1 MKKLL
6 LTLAFAVLS
15 SFGAFA
21 QSYYFLKTIGGT
33 TSEYNAR
40 NSAGTTDLIL
50 AESTPKT
57 KTLSASQTFPF
68 TWNFYGQPVTAY
80 KVSSSGYLTFN
91 TSQTTDENNNVALP
105 SSSAP
110 ISSIFAFWDNLKVV
124 FATGVNTAF
133 PQGVRSWTY
142 GTKPNRVHVVQWQLL
157 QKDDNAANL
166 TNVTQFAIRFFEAN
180 GGNKFDII
188 HNFGSGTHTATVG
201 VVDILGTN
209 YTQVAGSP
217 NINYGGATS
226 SNEPASYNVYTFD
239 YGTQP
244 QYDVKLTDVQLEK
257 FVGKDQS
264 TNVGFSFINNGGAT
278 LTSFR
283 VNYSVD
289 GGAPVSQNV
298 TNVSV
303 IGSGMGTYSFSH
315 ATPYRTSA
323 AGRKSF
329 KVWVDNLNG
338 SNEDLNHKDDTLTK
352 SITVVSST
360 VKRKSLQEV
369 FTASTC
375 LPCNPGNEKLQTI
388 LHQRMGGYTVIK
400 YQYYFPGTG
409 DPYFTP
415 ECLARGEY
423 YAGINSVPSLQVD
436 GKWNDNPNDYD
447 VNLFDA
453 FYNKPAVVS
462 ITANQT
468 IVGNTITINAKV
480 KPVSSLPGNYKIH
493 FAVLEKTTK
502 RNVKSN
508 GETKFHWV
516 MKKMLPD
523 ANGSVINFTNDAEQ
537 TISKSFTFPGGFRLP
552 TSAVTSSGAYNGINL
567 ATENSVEE
575 MNDLIGV
582 VFVQDESD
590 KEVLQSEW
598 SGNAEW
604 DYYAS
609 TVETSVGATG
619 VTIYPN
625 PAQTTFTINAANV
638 EGLAAVKVLDITGK
652 EVMTANAKGGM
663 ETALDV
669 SALHNGIY
677 FVHITVNGT
686 TAVQKL
692 TISK

>member
-6 LTLAFAVLS
+6 LTLAIAAMS
-15 SFGAFA
+15 SIGAFA
-21 QSYYFLKTIGGT
+21 QGYYFLKTKGT
-33 TSEYNAR
+33 VAPYTMNPTTATAVLTGTSTSQA
-40 NSAGTTDLIL
+40 A
-50 AESTPKT
+50 
-57 KTLSASQTFPF
+57 TLSESQKFPF
-68 TWNFYGQPVTAY
+68 PNWTFYGQPVTAF
-80 KVSSSGYLTFN
+80 KVSTSGYLTFN
-91 TSQTTDENNNVALP
+91 TSMTTDNSTNVALP
-105 SSSAP
+105 STSAP
-110 ISSIFAFWDNLKVV
+110 IASIFAFWDNLRIQSL
-124 FATGVNTAF
+124 AQNGTTF
-133 PQGVRSWTY
+133 PSDVRTWTY
-142 GTKPNRVHVVQWQLL
+142 GTAPNQVFVVQWRLIQTN
-157 QKDDNAANL
+157 DTTNA
-166 TNVTQFAIRFFEAN
+166 TNVTYFAIRFYEA
-180 GGNKFDII
+180 GDFDIVHNYGFGTFSATTGVQDI
-188 HNFGSGTHTATVG
+188 MGKDATQVSGSPAMNFGGASGLYNAAAS
-201 VVDILGTN
+201 DI
-209 YTQVAGSP
+209 
-217 NINYGGATS
+217 
-226 SNEPASYNVYTFD
+226 YTFKF
-239 YGTQP
+239 GTQT

-289 GGAPVSQNV
+289 GAAPVSQNV
-298 TNVSV
+298 TGVSIV
-303 IGSGMGTYSFSH
+303 GSGVGTYSFSH
-315 ATPYRTSA
+315 ATPYSTNV

-329 KVWVDNLNG
+329 KVWIDNLNG

-375 LPCNPGNEKLQTI
+375 PPCKPGNEKLQTI

-400 YQYYFPGTG
+400 YQYNFPGTG
-409 DPYFTP
+409 DPYYTQ
-415 ECLARGEY
+415 ETASRGTY
-423 YAGINSVPSLQVD
+423 YGGINSVPRLQVD

-480 KPVSSLPGNYKIH
+480 KPVSSLLGNYKIH
-493 FAVLEKTTK
+493 FAVLEKTTT

-508 GETKFHWV
+508 GETEFHWV

-567 ATENSVEE
+567 ATENTIEE

-604 DYYAS
+604 DYYAG

-638 EGLAAVKVLDITGK
+638 DGLAAVKVLDITGK

-677 FVHITVNGT
+677 FVHITVIGT

>member
-1 MKKLL
+1 MKKSL
-6 LTLAFAVLS
+6 LTLAIATMS
-15 SFGAFA
+15 SIGAFA
-21 QSYYFLKTIGGT
+21 QGYYFLKTKGT
-33 TSEYNAR
+33 VAPYTMNPTTATAVITGTSTAQ
-40 NSAGTTDLIL
+40 SGV
-50 AESTPKT
+50 
-57 KTLSASQTFPF
+57 LSAAQTFPF
-68 TWNFYGQPVTAY
+68 PNWTFYGQPVTAF
-80 KVSSSGYLTFN
+80 KVSTSGYLTFN
-91 TSQTTDENNNVALP
+91 TSMTTDDGANVALP
-105 SSSAP
+105 STTAP
-110 ISSIFAFWDNLKVV
+110 RAAIFAFWDNLRLQ
-124 FATGVNTAF
+124 TITQNGNTF
-133 PQGVRSWTY
+133 PSDVRTWTY
-142 GTKPNRVHVVQWQLL
+142 GTAPNQVFVVQWRLVQTN
-157 QKDDNAANL
+157 DATNA
-166 TNVTQFAIRFFEAN
+166 TNVTYFAIRFYEA
-180 GGNKFDII
+180 GDFDII
-188 HNFGSGTHTATVG
+188 HNYGFGTFSATTG
-201 VVDILGTN
+201 VQDILGTDA
-209 YTQVAGSP
+209 TQVSGSP
-217 NINYGGATS
+217 SMNFGGAS
-226 SNEPASYNVYTFD
+226 GSYDATKSDIYTFKF
-239 YGTQP
+239 GTQP

-264 TNVGFSFINNGGAT
+264 TNVGYSFVNNGGAT

-298 TNVSV
+298 TGVSV
-303 IGSGMGTYSFSH
+303 AGSGVGTYSFSH
-315 ATPYRTSA
+315 ATPYSTAA

-338 SNEDLNHKDDTLTK
+338 SNADLNHKDDTLTK
-352 SITVVSST
+352 DITVVSST

-375 LPCNPGNEKLQTI
+375 PPCLPGNEKLQGV
-388 LHQRMGGYTVIK
+388 LQQRMGGYTVIK
-400 YQYYFPGTG
+400 YQYNFPGTG
-409 DPYFTP
+409 DPYFTQ
-415 ECLARGEY
+415 ECSARGAY
-423 YAGINSVPSLQVD
+423 YGGINSVPRLQVD
-436 GKWNDNPNDYD
+436 GKWNDNPNSYD

-468 IVGNTITINAKV
+468 IVDNTITINAKV

-508 GETKFHWV
+508 GETEFHWV

-523 ANGSVINFTNDAEQ
+523 ANGSAINFTNDAEQ
-537 TISKSFTFPGGFRLP
+537 SISKSFTFPGGFRLP
-552 TSAVTSSGAYNGINL
+552 TSAVTSSGSYNGINL
-567 ATENSVEE
+567 ATENSIEE
-575 MNDLIGV
+575 MADLIGV

-604 DYYAS
+604 DYYAG

-638 EGLAAVKVLDITGK
+638 EGLAAVKVLDVTGK
-652 EVMTANAKGGM
+652 EVLTANAKGGM

>member
-6 LTLAFAVLS
+6 LTLAIAAMS
-15 SFGAFA
+15 SIGAFA
-21 QSYYFLKTIGGT
+21 QGYSFLKTKGT
-33 TSEYNAR
+33 VDPYTMNPTTATAVLTGTSTSQA
-40 NSAGTTDLIL
+40 A
-50 AESTPKT
+50 
-57 KTLSASQTFPF
+57 TLSESQKFPF
-68 TWNFYGQPVTAY
+68 PDWTFYGQPVTAF
-80 KVSSSGYLTFN
+80 KVSTSGYLTFN
-91 TSQTTDENNNVALP
+91 TSMTTDNSTNVALP
-105 SSSAP
+105 STSAP
-110 ISSIFAFWDNLKVV
+110 IASIFAFWDNLRIQSL
-124 FATGVNTAF
+124 ALNGTTF
-133 PQGVRSWTY
+133 PSDVRTWTY
-142 GTKPNRVHVVQWQLL
+142 GTAKNQVFVVQWRLIQTN
-157 QKDDNAANL
+157 DATNA
-166 TNVTQFAIRFFEAN
+166 TNVTYFAIRFYEA
-180 GGNKFDII
+180 GDFDIVHNYGFGTFSATTGVQDI
-188 HNFGSGTHTATVG
+188 MGKDATQVSGSPAMNFGGASG
-201 VVDILGTN
+201 
-209 YTQVAGSP
+209 
-217 NINYGGATS
+217 
-226 SNEPASYNVYTFD
+226 SYNAAASDIYTFKF
-239 YGTQP
+239 GTQP

-375 LPCNPGNEKLQTI
+375 PPCKPGNEKLQTI

-508 GETKFHWV
+508 GETEFHWV

-552 TSAVTSSGAYNGINL
+552 TSAGTSSGAYNGINL